1 VEGEEGRRREA
12 PRSQEED
19 PAAVVGVWRKEKKQ
33 NCVLCFTYLV
43 ISAMK
48 ISIKEDIFLLES
60 SKTWSKKYP

>member
-48 ISIKEDIFLLES
+48 ISIKEDIFC
-60 SKTWSKKYP
+60 